1 MQPGLAAAWV
11 LSGVCQQ
18 AINSKKPSS
27 PPVLLEA
34 NKYIGDGDADNC
46 KDYYNI
52 SISYQLII
60 L

>member
-34 NKYIGDGDADNC
+34 NKYIGDGDV
-46 KDYYNI
+46 DYYNI